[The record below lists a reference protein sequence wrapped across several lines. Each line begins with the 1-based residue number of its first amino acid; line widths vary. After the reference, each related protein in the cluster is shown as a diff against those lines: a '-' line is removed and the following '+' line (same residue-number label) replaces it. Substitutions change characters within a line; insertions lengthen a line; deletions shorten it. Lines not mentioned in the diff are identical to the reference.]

1 MGLHNN
7 LHGITPWSWPAKWTQ
22 QMEQVLREVR
32 GLRVLWADRGSKP
45 YREFTPLAE
54 ICMISVD
61 ICILI

>member
-1 MGLHNN
+1 M
-7 LHGITPWSWPAKWTQ
+7 WTQ
-22 QMEQVLREVR
+22 QMEQVLRGAR
-32 GLRVLWADRGSKP
+32 GLRILWADRGSKP